1 MITIENIISTLKSK
15 EKKIKDIKQEVYN
28 NLTGGEQGVLFND
41 GGEQL
46 DIISL
51 GKEVERLIRD
61 ELKKGDESRI
71 RKTGKGYK
79 NAPIKR
85 TPGDPITQ
93 IDKAFEGA
101 AGETAVISELL
112 FREFNANRMMVDKG
126 IDVVASKDNVYRYIQ
141 VKTSYIKDDGR
152 IIWSIKK
159 ERFDVNIQNALK
171 YILVA
176 RVKERPSYFD
186 PHESIDRC
194 LFFILSDDDIKRGIA
209 EKWIQEG
216 VDNISIKVKFHPHSG
231 EPIFYNGDKE
241 VGAGYFLNSF
251 NRV

>member
-1 MITIENIISTLKSK
+1 MITIEDVLSVLKSR
-15 EKKIKDIKQEVYN
+15 EKKIKDIKQEVYS
-28 NLTGGEQGVLFND
+28 NLTSGELGGLFDNS
-41 GGEQL
+41 GESL
-46 DIISL
+46 DVVTL
-51 GKEVERLIRD
+51 GKEVERLIRE
-61 ELKKGDESRI
+61 ELRRGDESRV

-79 NAPIKR
+79 SAPVKR
-85 TPGDPITQ
+85 TPGDPIVQ

-141 VKTSYIKDDGR
+141 VKTSYIKDGGR
-152 IIWSIKK
+152 IIWTIKK
-159 ERFDVNIQNALK
+159 ERFDVNIQKALK

-186 PHESIDRC
+186 AQDSIDRC

-231 EPIFYNGDKE
+231 APIFYNGNDE
-241 VGAGYFLNSF
+241 QSARYFLNSF
-251 NRV
+251 ERV